1 MFNPG
6 ARLYIYIT
14 SHTGKGFEIKFWRW
28 PHPKISRNW
37 LRSPVSHI
45 KKKCEVRLRCRS
57 RCLHFVPC
65 GSSLTSAVGWRNA
78 ENMRHHALSLCDY
91 LRKPEHPWGA
101 GSARGQFPGRGV
113 LHDLRDG
120 LRHQL
125 HEHSS
130 TCRQGL
136 WFFFFFLPLTHSNPN
151 ASHGEPNCKFLF
163 VCLFVLNSPIV
174 INLINPRFCP
184 FFTYGLN

>member
-1 MFNPG
+1 MF
-6 ARLYIYIT
+6 A
-14 SHTGKGFEIKFWRW
+14 F
-28 PHPKISRNW
+28 
-37 LRSPVSHI
+37 
-45 KKKCEVRLRCRS
+45 CA
-57 RCLHFVPC
+57 C
-65 GSSLTSAVGWRNA
+65 GSSFTSVVGWRNA

-91 LRKPEHPWGA
+91 RRKPEHPWGA

-136 WFFFFFLPLTHSNPN
+136 WFSFFLPLTHSNPN
-151 ASHGEPNCKFLF
+151 ASHGEPKCKFLF
-163 VCLFVLNSPIV
+163 VCLFVFHSSIV
-174 INLINPRFCP
+174 INLINPRLCP
-184 FFTYGLN
+184 FFTYGLNEWICSHTDSAANKSRLSPLSKAIIKHYSSQEDEVRAYLLSNT